1 MPADSRGGG
10 LDPSGGERLP
20 SAGVLDRARRH
31 LARRFPGMAG
41 APLLESRVCQYESTP
56 DGQLLVD
63 RHPEAGNV
71 WLLGGGSGHGF
82 KLGPALGEYAAE
94 RVLGARAPPPHL
106 SPPPLPPPPPPPPPP
121 PLP

>member
-41 APLLESRVCQYESTP
+41 APLLENRVCQYESTP
-56 DGQLLVD
+56 DGQLLID

-71 WLLGGGSGHGF
+71 WLVGGGSGHGF

-94 RVLGARAPPPHL
+94 LVMSGGEPRPALSLARLARAGAAPPGRPV
-106 SPPPLPPPPPPPPPP
+106 
-121 PLP
+121 